1 MYSLSELLVSYLFL
15 LLVILV
21 IGLRSLISQSCHRP
35 TYHYNVLLR
44 IERVNETILLP
55 CSKLCSSD
63 VVYLDFKKAF
73 DRVAHNE
80 LLLKLWSYGITG
92 NIENDGSDHTSLIG
106 FDQQYCIQ
114 SLPFFL
120 SGVPQGSIIIRTPF
134 VFYLC

>member
-1 MYSLSELLVSYLFL
+1 MYSLSELLVSYL
-15 LLVILV
+15 LVILV
-21 IGLRSLISQSCHRP
+21 IGVRSLISKSCHRP

-55 CSKLCSSD
+55 SSKLCSSD
-63 VVYLDFKKAF
+63 VVYLHFKKAF

-92 NIENDGSDHTSLIG
+92 NMENGGSNHTSLIG

-114 SLPFFL
+114 SLPCIVR
-120 SGVPQGSIIIRTPF
+120 SSTRKYIRTPF
-134 VFYLC
+134 VFDLC